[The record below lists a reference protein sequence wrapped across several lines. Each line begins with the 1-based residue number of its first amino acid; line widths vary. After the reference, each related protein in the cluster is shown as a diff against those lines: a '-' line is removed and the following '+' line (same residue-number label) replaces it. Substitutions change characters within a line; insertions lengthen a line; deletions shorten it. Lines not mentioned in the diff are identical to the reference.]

1 MPFYTEN
8 FLHTDAWFT
17 HRRFHKENLLRTNF
31 LTHTVEIFVRIFL
44 HKETYTQ
51 RRIGAQTNYTEQP
64 LHASKLQFQ
73 RDFSSL
79 TIISCEKVVK
89 VSHISGKNDG
99 EKQRFS
105 HSCDSPTGNGKRATA
120 KGNGTTTVQRE
131 RDKGTTAQRR
141 EGQPIHWATR
151 DNRFAPI
158 DPKTKGRNSTRN
170 TRHQPGNKTTALRD
184 DPKETYKR
192 RTPTKSRSHGRR

>member
-1 MPFYTEN
+1 MHINLFPQKNVFTHTQARLRTDT
-8 FLHTDAWFT
+8 FLHRIFFT
-17 HRRFHKENLLRTNF
+17 HRRLVYTQKVSQTEPPTHKCSYTYSRNF
-31 LTHTVEIFVRIFL
+31 CAGNFS

-51 RRIGAQTNYTEQP
+51 SRIGAQTNYTEQP

-73 RDFSSL
+73 RDSSSL
-79 TIISCEKVVK
+79 TIISCERVIKIP
-89 VSHISGKNDG
+89 HASGKNDG

-141 EGQPIHWATR
+141 EGQPIH
-151 DNRFAPI
+151 
-158 DPKTKGRNSTRN
+158 
-170 TRHQPGNKTTALRD
+170 
-184 DPKETYKR
+184 
-192 RTPTKSRSHGRR
+192 

>member
-1 MPFYTEN
+1 MPFYTEK

-17 HRRFHKENLLRTNF
+17 HRRFHKENLLRTNA
-31 LTHTVEIFVRIFL
+31 LTHTVEIFVRIFF
-44 HKETYTQ
+44 YTKKPIHNAALARKQ
-51 RRIGAQTNYTEQP
+51 IYTEQP

-89 VSHISGKNDG
+89 ISHRSGKNDG

-131 RDKGTTAQRR
+131 RDKGTTA
-141 EGQPIHWATR
+141 
-151 DNRFAPI
+151 
-158 DPKTKGRNSTRN
+158 
-170 TRHQPGNKTTALRD
+170 
-184 DPKETYKR
+184 
-192 RTPTKSRSHGRR
+192 